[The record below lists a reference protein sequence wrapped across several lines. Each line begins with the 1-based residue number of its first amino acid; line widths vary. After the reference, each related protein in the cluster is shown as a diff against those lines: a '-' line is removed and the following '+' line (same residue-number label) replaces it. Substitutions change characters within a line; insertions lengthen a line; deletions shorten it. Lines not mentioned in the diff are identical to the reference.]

1 MSFAVTLHDSSVSD
15 LSFLSGFRCCNPA
28 LVMREFDTLSDTSD
42 VSPVPKW
49 TIIVVMKIKY
59 KNDLQLKELHTIDN
73 MMPLVYR

>member
-15 LSFLSGFRCCNPA
+15 LSFLSGFRCCKPE

-49 TIIVVMKIKY
+49 TIIVLMSSKY
-59 KNDLQLKELHTIDN
+59 KKNLQLKELHNIDN